1 MYSTQMQKQVLI
13 KRSFILMV
21 TWLQDLF
28 SSAESK
34 IWATMYLFWYY
45 VYILVVDNFQD
56 SSKDQKYNPRY
67 SY

>member
-1 MYSTQMQKQVLI
+1 MYTTQMQKQFLI

-34 IWATMYLFWYY
+34 IWATMYLFWY
-45 VYILVVDNFQD
+45 IPVVDNFQD
-56 SSKDQKYNPRY
+56 SSKDQKI
-67 SY
+67 

>member
-1 MYSTQMQKQVLI
+1 MYTTQMQKQFLI

-34 IWATMYLFWYY
+34 IWATMYLFWY
-45 VYILVVDNFQD
+45 ILVVDNFQD
-56 SSKDQKYNPRY
+56 SSKDQKI
-67 SY
+67 